1 MQVCGEFSSLDF
13 SEMLPQKN
21 FWQNSIWNFT
31 LYLDFHQKSGH
42 IPHEHSFPVLELLP
56 HIYIYI
62 TEKKKKKKKKKKT
75 NLFLLPHFHFL
86 PAWNCESRCSVI
98 ASIVLRAKWHSRVSM
113 HSEGAKE
120 IEGLKHFP
128 PLTRFIVRPFLPCQP
143 FSHSVSWKQYF
154 NTHRSARPQTFH
166 YFYLSSLD

>member
-1 MQVCGEFSSLDF
+1 MWRVFILGLFWDVTSEKFLTKFYLKLHPLSRLSSKKRTHSTRAFFSSPWT
-13 SEMLPQKN
+13 S
-21 FWQNSIWNFT
+21 ST
-31 LYLDFHQKSGH
+31 Y
-42 IPHEHSFPVLELLP
+42 
-56 HIYIYI
+56 IYIYI

>member
-1 MQVCGEFSSLDF
+1 MASFHPWTFLRCYLRKISDKILSETSPSISTFIKKADTFHTSILFQSL
-13 SEMLPQKN
+13 N
-21 FWQNSIWNFT
+21 FF
-31 LYLDFHQKSGH
+31 
-42 IPHEHSFPVLELLP
+42 